1 MSPVPG
7 SRSAKSRHVLLEGAI
22 DYAGLF
28 PPASLGMADAARNY
42 LEYALGSDAWAL
54 GRFVV
59 PVARLDELYGVAVG
73 LTGADRMAW
82 RLSVLAGAS
91 PADEALLLRHF
102 LARAGTSWSVEAIE
116 ARATS
121 AVPVESLAPLAQPD
135 WRLYVEVPL
144 GDDVDGGARRVNALG
159 AHVKIRTGGVT
170 ADAFPAAH
178 ELARAIVACAR
189 IPVPFKATAGLH
201 HAIRADYRLTY
212 ALDSGSGLMFGYLN
226 LLLAAVLARRKA
238 GEELVTQL
246 LDERDPQSFAFGD
259 DVLRWRAEVF
269 GMEEVR
275 TARSEFVHGFGSCSF
290 REPLDE
296 FGAVNV
302 S

>member
-1 MSPVPG
+1 
-7 SRSAKSRHVLLEGAI
+7 LLEGAI

-28 PPASLGMADAARNY
+28 PPAALGMEDAARNY

-59 PVARLDELYGVAVG
+59 PMTRLDELHRVAVE
-73 LTGADRMAW
+73 LAAADRVAW

-91 PADEALLLRHF
+91 PAAEAVQLREF
-102 LARAGTSWSVEAIE
+102 LARAGSAWSVEAIE
-116 ARATS
+116 AKAAS
-121 AVPVESLAPLAQPD
+121 AMDIEALSALVTD
-135 WRLYVEVPL
+135 WRLYVEIPL
-144 GDDVDGGARRVNALG
+144 GGEIEVAARRVNALG
-159 AHVKIRTGGVT
+159 ASVKIRTGGIT
-170 ADAFPAAH
+170 AEAFPAASQ
-178 ELARAIVACAR
+178 LAHALLTCAR

-201 HAIRADYRLTY
+201 HPIRAEYPLTY
-212 ALDSGSGLMFGYLN
+212 ALDSGSGTMFGYLN
-226 LLLAAVLARRKA
+226 LLLAAVLARRQA
-238 GEELVTQL
+238 SEELVTQL
-246 LDERDPQSFAFGD
+246 LEERDPTAFALGD

-275 TARSEFVHGFGSCSF
+275 GTRTEFVHGFGSCSF

-296 FGAVNV
+296 FTAPGV